1 MLVLQLME
9 YPSEKAVGEAQQE
22 SCASPTALPT
32 ALFATGE
39 DCGDSEVSSRGA
51 HLAEFQCE

>member
-1 MLVLQLME
+1 ME
-9 YPSEKAVGEAQQE
+9 YPSEKAVCEAQQE

-51 HLAEFQCE
+51 HPAEFQCE